1 MNAPNSL
8 SQDQQA
14 IESKASEPS
23 MEEILASIRRIIADD
38 QVAMTRPKSEPQTSR
53 EYPAPPEAVT
63 RTDWDLPVEA
73 LRGEAEKPV
82 AASPPAPP
90 APPEPRDEM
99 PEAVVTAR
107 PETDAKPEIRRVV
120 GPEDFAALARE
131 IRPNRQRA
139 APAKQ
144 AADPLVSPATDAA
157 VSASFNTLVAS
168 RFLASDEHIE
178 DMVRDMLRPMLK
190 AWLDDNLPILVERL
204 VRAEIER
211 VARGGR

>member
-8 SQDQQA
+8 SPDQQE

-23 MEEILASIRRIIADD
+23 MEDILASIRRIIADD
-38 QVAMTRPKSEPQTSR
+38 QVAMTRPKSEPQSDP
-53 EYPAPPEAVT
+53 PAPSEAAPN
-63 RTDWDLPVEA
+63 WDLPVEA
-73 LRGEAEKPV
+73 LRGEAEKPA
-82 AASPPAPP
+82 AASQPA
-90 APPEPRDEM
+90 APEPCEETPD
-99 PEAVVTAR
+99 AVVTAHR
-107 PETDAKPEIRRVV
+107 ETEVKPAIRRIV

-131 IRPNRQRA
+131 MRPNRQRPA
-139 APAKQ
+139 SAKQ
-144 AADPLVSPATDAA
+144 APDPLVSPATDAA